1 MAARYKI
8 QVRGGMHVVLTVD
21 SSDLN
26 TVQGVRDFVPRGL
39 SAVAEGGAVNLV
51 EVSKDRKVFIGLAYD
66 EILTSAGAAWGSTL
80 TETVDNL
87 NAFFLTSPHDLED
100 LDDVPV
106 PVNAR
111 FLKYVDG
118 SYVWAEADGTGAA
131 ELESALAVTNTIGD
145 AIADTTT
152 YAAGTTLETIIRD
165 IIGPFLEPSV
175 ISAVASSTTENR
187 TEGNKIVFPTG
198 ISPTITAYT
207 ITTTNFAN
215 LEAGLTITDVSA
227 QPANIIIL
235 NNSSFSFT
243 SNTTSVSG
251 LNYQPPTLTSHGAA
265 RTVNFVVSY
274 LTDGT
279 GSTVTITK
287 ASKVEFRDHFY
298 AIASSQA
305 TVTDV
310 ADLLDDD
317 PVIDKSLAIQNVDEQ
332 TYKFDCTSDS
342 VDTNNFTYLIISSIF
357 DIDEIAASVSGRGVA
372 DYTDSFTELSGT
384 FSYTVGSAT
393 RSYKI
398 YKSNQTGAF
407 DSDVT
412 LNLTISKP

>member
-1 MAARYKI
+1 MAARYKV

-21 SSDLN
+21 SSNLDD
-26 TVQGVRDFVPRGL
+26 VQGVRDFVPRGL

-66 EILTSAGAAWGSTL
+66 EILTSSGTAWGSTL

-100 LDDVPV
+100 LDDVPT
-106 PVNAR
+106 PVSTR
-111 FLKYVDG
+111 YLRYIDG
-118 SYVWAEADGTGAA
+118 SYVWAEASGSGGA

-152 YAAGTTLETIIRD
+152 YAAGTTLESIIRD

-175 ISAVASSTTENR
+175 ISIVASSTSEHR
-187 TEGNKIVFPTG
+187 IEGNTIVFGTG
-198 ISPTITAYT
+198 VSPTITAYT

-215 LEAGLTITDVSA
+215 FEDGLTITDTSA
-227 QPANIIIL
+227 VPDISIV

-251 LNYQPPTLTSHGAA
+251 LNYQPPTLTTHGAA
-265 RTVNFVVSY
+265 RTVEVVVSY

-279 GSTVTITK
+279 GSTVTITRS
-287 ASKVEFRDHFY
+287 ARVEFRDHFY

-310 ADLLDDD
+310 ATLLDDD
-317 PVIDKSLAIQNVDEQ
+317 PVVDKSLAIQNIDEQ
-332 TYKFDCTSDS
+332 TYSFDCTSDS
-342 VDTNNFTYLIISSIF
+342 LDTNNFTYLIISSIF

-372 DYTDSFTELSGT
+372 DYTDSFTKLSGT
-384 FSYTVGSAT
+384 FSYTVGTAT

-398 YKSNQTGAF
+398 YKSKQTGAF

>member
-1 MAARYKI
+1 M
-8 QVRGGMHVVLTVD
+8 LTVD

>member
-1 MAARYKI
+1 MAARYKV

-21 SSDLN
+21 SSNLN
-26 TVQGVRDFVPRGL
+26 DVQGVRDFVPRGL

-66 EILTSAGAAWGSTL
+66 EILTSSGTAWGSTL

-100 LDDVPV
+100 LDDIPTPV
-106 PVNAR
+106 STR
-111 FLKYVDG
+111 YLKYIDG
-118 SYVWAEADGTGAA
+118 SYVWAEASGSGGA
-131 ELESALAVTNTIGD
+131 ELESVLAVTNTLGD

-152 YAAGTTLETIIRD
+152 YAVGTTLESIIRD

-175 ISAVASSTTENR
+175 ISVVASSPTNNR
-187 TEGNKIVFPTG
+187 IEGNTIVFGTG
-198 ISPTITAYT
+198 VSPSIVAYT

-215 LEAGLTITDVSA
+215 LEDGLTITDTSA
-227 QPANIIIL
+227 VPNISIV
-235 NNSSFSFT
+235 NNSGLSFT
-243 SNTTSVSG
+243 SNTTSVFG
-251 LNYQPPTLTSHGAA
+251 NYQPPTLTSHGAS
-265 RTVNFVVSY
+265 RTVEVVVSY

-287 ASKVEFRDHFY
+287 AARVEFRDTFY

-310 ADLLDDD
+310 ADLLDGD
-317 PVIDKSLAIQNVDEQ
+317 PVIDESLAIQNVDEQ
-332 TYKFDCTSDS
+332 TYSFDCTSDS
-342 VDTNNFTYLIISSIF
+342 VNTNNFTYLIISSIF

-384 FSYTVGSAT
+384 FSYTVGTAT

-398 YKSNQTGAF
+398 YKSTQTGAF

-412 LNLTISKP
+412 LNLTILKP

>member
-1 MAARYKI
+1 MAARYKV

-21 SSDLN
+21 SSNLN
-26 TVQGVRDFVPRGL
+26 DVQGVRDFVPRGL

-66 EILTSAGAAWGSTL
+66 EILTSSGTAWGSTL

-100 LDDVPV
+100 LDDIPTPV
-106 PVNAR
+106 STR
-111 FLKYVDG
+111 YLKYIDG
-118 SYVWAEADGTGAA
+118 SYVWAEASGSGGA
-131 ELESALAVTNTIGD
+131 ELESVLAVTNTLGD

-152 YAAGTTLETIIRD
+152 YAVGTTLESIIRD

-175 ISAVASSTTENR
+175 ISVVASSSTDHR
-187 TEGNKIVFPTG
+187 IEGNTIVFSTG
-198 ISPTITAYT
+198 ASPTITAYT

-215 LEAGLTITDVSA
+215 LEDGLTITDTSA
-227 QPANIIIL
+227 VPNISIV

-251 LNYQPPTLTSHGAA
+251 LNYQPPTLTSHGEA
-265 RTVNFVVSY
+265 RAVNVVVSY

-287 ASKVEFRDHFY
+287 AARVEFRDTFY
-298 AIASSQA
+298 AIASSQG

-310 ADLLDDD
+310 ADLLDGDA
-317 PVIDKSLAIQNVDEQ
+317 VIDESLAIQNVDEQ
-332 TYKFDCTSDS
+332 TYSFDCTTDS
-342 VDTNNFTYLIISSIF
+342 LDTANFTYLIISSIF
-357 DIDEIAASVSGRGVA
+357 DIDEIAASVSGRGIA

-384 FSYTVGSAT
+384 FSYTVGSAG

-398 YKSNQTGAF
+398 YRSNQTGAF

>member
-1 MAARYKI
+1 MAARYKV

-21 SSDLN
+21 SSNLDD
-26 TVQGVRDFVPRGL
+26 VQGVRDFVPRGL

-66 EILTSAGAAWGSTL
+66 EILTSAGVAWGSTL

-100 LDDVPV
+100 LDDIPTPV
-106 PVNAR
+106 STR
-111 FLKYVDG
+111 YLRYIDG
-118 SYVWAEADGTGAA
+118 SYVWAEASGSGGA
-131 ELESALAVTNTIGD
+131 ELEDALAVTNTIGD

-152 YAAGTTLETIIRD
+152 YAAGTTLESIIRD

-175 ISAVASSTTENR
+175 ISIVASSISEHR
-187 TEGNKIVFPTG
+187 IEGNTIVFGTG

-215 LEAGLTITDVSA
+215 FEDGLTITDASA
-227 QPANIIIL
+227 VPTISIL
-235 NNSSFSFT
+235 DNSSFSFT

-265 RTVNFVVSY
+265 RTVNVAVSY

-287 ASKVEFRDHFY
+287 AAKVEFRDHFY

-310 ADLLDDD
+310 ADLLDGDAI
-317 PVIDKSLAIQNVDEQ
+317 IDKSLAIQNVDEQ
-332 TYKFDCTSDS
+332 TYSFDCTTDS

-357 DIDEIAASVSGRGVA
+357 DIDEIAASVSGRGIA

-384 FSYTVGSAT
+384 FSYTVGSAG

-398 YKSNQTGAF
+398 YKSRQTGAF

>member
-287 ASKVEFRDHFY
+287 ASKV
-298 AIASSQA
+298 
-305 TVTDV
+305 
-310 ADLLDDD
+310 
-317 PVIDKSLAIQNVDEQ
+317 
-332 TYKFDCTSDS
+332 
-342 VDTNNFTYLIISSIF
+342 
-357 DIDEIAASVSGRGVA
+357 
-372 DYTDSFTELSGT
+372 
-384 FSYTVGSAT
+384 
-393 RSYKI
+393 
-398 YKSNQTGAF
+398 
-407 DSDVT
+407 
-412 LNLTISKP
+412 

>member
-1 MAARYKI
+1 MAARYKV

-21 SSDLN
+21 SSDLD

-51 EVSKDRKVFIGLAYD
+51 EVSRDRKVFIGLAYD
-66 EILTSAGAAWGSTL
+66 EILTSSGTAWGSTL

-100 LDDVPV
+100 LDDIPTPV
-106 PVNAR
+106 STR
-111 FLKYVDG
+111 YLKYVDG

-152 YAAGTTLETIIRD
+152 YAAGTTLESIIRD

-175 ISAVASSTTENR
+175 ISVVASSSTENR
-187 TEGNKIVFPTG
+187 IEGNTIVFGTG

-215 LEAGLTITDVSA
+215 FEDGLTITDKSA
-227 QPANIIIL
+227 VPNITIL

-265 RTVNFVVSY
+265 RTVDFVVSY

-287 ASKVEFRDHFY
+287 AAKVEFRDHFY

-305 TVTDV
+305 TVSDV
-310 ADLLDDD
+310 ADLLDGDA
-317 PVIDKSLAIQNVDEQ
+317 VIDRSLAIQNIDEQ
-332 TYKFDCTSDS
+332 TYSFNCTTDS

-357 DIDEIAASVSGRGVA
+357 NIDEIAASVSGRGVA

-384 FSYTVGSAT
+384 FSYTIGAAT

-398 YKSNQTGAF
+398 YKSKQTGAF